1 MRRCET
7 GQAPKK
13 SSEPWQQ
20 RLRRV
25 GDPAQVRRSGRATRR
40 VESPGGEVQTHGRG
54 WNFTGHWEVDLMTK
68 RPLADLPITQLLQRV
83 ARGDRG
89 ALDEICAG
97 LYPELKALARAR
109 LYKQGR
115 GDDLETTV
123 VLHETFLRLVAAR
136 ELKLEDRHHFFAYAA
151 RTMRNIIVDSARE
164 ALSERRGDGARHEAY
179 DDEHAVHGGV
189 QAELIRVHDALLEL
203 EAFDKD
209 MAEVAEMRFF
219 GGYSEA
225 EMATFQGVTVRTVSR
240 RWERARAWLYQSMG
254 ESSTVQGDVARG
266 VSEA

>member
-1 MRRCET
+1 
-7 GQAPKK
+7 
-13 SSEPWQQ
+13 
-20 RLRRV
+20 
-25 GDPAQVRRSGRATRR
+25 
-40 VESPGGEVQTHGRG
+40 
-54 WNFTGHWEVDLMTK
+54 MTK
-68 RPLADLPITQLLQRV
+68 RSATDMPITQLLQKV
-83 ARGDRG
+83 AQGDRG

-115 GDDLETTV
+115 GDDLDTTV

-164 ALSERRGDGARHEAY
+164 ALSERRGDGARHEAF
-179 DDEHAVHGGV
+179 DGDNAAHVAQAGAHAYLV
-189 QAELIRVHDALLEL
+189 RVSDALLEL
-203 EAFDKD
+203 EAFDRD

-225 EMATFQGVTVRTVSR
+225 EMAALQGVTIRTISR
-240 RWERARAWLYQSMG
+240 RWERARAWLYESMG
-254 ESSTVQGDVARG
+254 DAPSVPRG
-266 VSEA
+266 AAGAVSGS